1 VGLSK
6 MIPRCSVRHDERRG
20 PFRAIMLGNERL
32 AVDVLRGLGGWMWT
46 FLGKRRGEQWL
57 WRKPGVD
64 LWAVGWGADYDD
76 NWIGGWDEVFP
87 NDAPGDCFGRRHPDN
102 GE

>member
-1 VGLSK
+1 
-6 MIPRCSVRHDERRG
+6 
-20 PFRAIMLGNERL
+20 MLGNERL
-32 AVDVLRGLGGWMWT
+32 AVDVSRGLGGWMWT